1 MAVKWRVDE
10 LVARKGW
17 TPRQLAERAGVDVK
31 TARNIVKGLATRV
44 DLETIGR
51 VADAL
56 GVAPGALLRRTETPR
71 SSGRWQGTAGSTG
84 RASPKELNALLT
96 GLDDESTD
104 PGLERATR

>member
-10 LVARKGW
+10 LIARKGW
-17 TPRQLAERAGVDVK
+17 TSRQLAERAGVDVK

-44 DLETIGR
+44 DLETISR

-56 GVAPGALLRRTETPR
+56 GVAPGALWQRTGTPR
-71 SSGRWQGTAGSTG
+71 SSGRWRGTAGSSG
-84 RASPKELNALLT
+84 QANSKELNALLT

-104 PGLERATR
+104 PGVERATR